1 MRPCPHLRSSALLAV
16 FAAASL
22 FAPAARTL
30 AATPP
35 NAASADLQRHDL
47 VDFMANRETF
57 LVKDFTGDEHQRPEM
72 GCELSD
78 FGSWYDAA
86 YSGGIN
92 RFWINSLRHHTYDQV
107 GFNTTQDL
115 GQVAVFFETASGA
128 VIDGSHGS
136 CRVDWTPYGWTTRTL
151 EDGLRVESTVVF
163 VRFNTLAVLV
173 TVENTGASAVA
184 VTPSLLVTDRSDYDG
199 MTGGRISGSADDG
212 CLAWTNRRIGKS
224 SDPADYVDSLR
235 VGSTL
240 GALRVS
246 FLPRYLRT
254 ARGDELL
261 TALRECRD
269 PSLSAPN
276 GAALARAGVLT
287 LQPGARREFAFY
299 LGAGAD
305 DRSASAAAAGAR
317 DLLARLGPAGT
328 LASVRKDWNDYLAS
342 LPSLHDPSLDDRTLY
357 YASALALRTN
367 RILLERLPESAF
379 AGRDGSAGQPVAADA
394 GDAGNGEVLYS
405 ASCPGRG
412 AFNLFFQS
420 DACWNLLGYLDINP
434 DWAEGH
440 AVPILVPPCIIMDP
454 HFFWSMWELYSRLP
468 GRARERAFAAKVYP
482 LLENDYRTW
491 LTKIDI
497 DHNLLCATP
506 NNWDDGPRADL
517 LFKEATDIPGQWN
530 SWWTDWVNFSR
541 DRFLEDPASSSQLA
555 YGAVVLGRFARILG
569 KERDAAH
576 WHRQFERHVRA
587 IDTLWDEKRGYWIV
601 TYKHRLRDDVLTSSI
616 IYPVFTDVCRDP
628 ARIRRVIE
636 QHILNPKEFNGR
648 FPVPTVA
655 YDDPCYYHQKPPRQN
670 EEGGLWRG
678 NIWMPEAWIVVKGL
692 YKYGYGPEAASMA
705 RRLLDMMEHQAAF
718 TRDHPQYACVP
729 AEYYDSRTGAAQN
742 NRRFSWSSAV
752 AMDFLLGNYENERVL
767 GANPSRDGAVD
778 GHVRELFDFKSG
790 RCLFRVAAEARVFP
804 VLHMRSTDGLPI
816 ESSAAVDFRFEDP
829 AGNLAGRSIAFT
841 ADPSRWRVVD
851 AATGRDIP
859 VGPDGTC
866 RAAPGERLRLVRRT

>member
-1 MRPCPHLRSSALLAV
+1 MRPVQKPRLPLLA
-16 FAAASL
+16 AAASL
-22 FAPAARTL
+22 LLGQPAAVR
-30 AATPP
+30 
-35 NAASADLQRHDL
+35 AASSADADLQRHDL

-57 LVKDFTGDEHQRPEM
+57 RVKDFTGDEHQRPEM

-78 FGSWYDAA
+78 FGSWYDVA

-92 RFWINSLRHHTYDQV
+92 RFWINSVRHHTYEQV

-115 GQVAVFFETASGA
+115 GLVALFFETPAGG
-128 VIDGSHGS
+128 VIDGSRGS
-136 CRVDWTPYGWTTRTL
+136 CRVTWHPYGWTTLTR
-151 EDGLRVESTVVF
+151 EGGLRVESTVVF
-163 VRFNTLAVLV
+163 TAFNTIAVLA
-173 TVENTGASAVA
+173 TVSNAGPVA
-184 VTPSLLVTDRSDYDG
+184 IRLTPSLLVTDRSDYDG
-199 MTGGRISGSADDG
+199 MTGGRIVGEG
-212 CLAWTNRRIGKS
+212 VGGRLAWCNRRIGKS
-224 SDPADYVDSLR
+224 SDPKDYVDSLR
-235 VGSTL
+235 IGSTL
-240 GALRVS
+240 GTLRVS
-246 FLPRYLRT
+246 FLPRYLRS
-254 ARGDELL
+254 ARGGEL
-261 TALRECRD
+261 TAALRESWS
-269 PSLSAPN
+269 PTLSAGV
-276 GAALARAGVLT
+276 GAALARTGTLT
-287 LQPGARREFAFY
+287 LAPGEHRAFAFY

-305 DRSASAAAAGAR
+305 DRAATLAADGAR
-317 DLLARLGPAGT
+317 NLLGRLGPAGT
-328 LASVRKDWNDYLAS
+328 LRSVREDWNHTLAS
-342 LPSLHDPSLDDRTLY
+342 LPRLADPSPDDRTLY

-367 RILLERLPESAF
+367 RILLERLPVSAF
-379 AGRDGSAGQPVAADA
+379 VGKDGSAGQPVAADA
-394 GDAGNGEVLYS
+394 GDSRRGEVLYS

-482 LLENDYRTW
+482 LLEDDYRTW
-491 LTKIDI
+491 ITKIDI

-555 YGAVVLGRFARILG
+555 YGTVVLGRFARILG
-569 KERDAAH
+569 KERDAEH
-576 WHRQFERHVRA
+576 WRRQFERHVKA
-587 IDTLWDEKRGYWIV
+587 IDTLWDEKKGYWIV
-601 TYKHRLRDDVLTSSI
+601 TYKHSLRDTVLTSSI
-616 IYPVFTDVCRDP
+616 IYPIFTDVCRDP
-628 ARIRRVIE
+628 AKIRRVIE

-655 YDDPCYYHQKPPRQN
+655 YDDPRYYRQKPPREN

-718 TRDHPQYACVP
+718 TRGHPQYACVP

-752 AMDFLLGNYENERVL
+752 AMDFLLGNYENERVI
-767 GANPSRDGAVD
+767 GANPARDRSVD
-778 GHVRELFDFKSG
+778 GHVREIFDFKSG
-790 RCLFRVAAEARVFP
+790 RSLFRVATVARVFP
-804 VLHMRSTDGLPI
+804 VLHMRSADGRPI
-816 ESSAAVDFRFEDP
+816 ESSTDVDFRFEDP
-829 AGNLAGRSIAFT
+829 AGNFAAESIAFT
-841 ADPSRWRVVD
+841 ADVSRWSVLD
-851 AATGRDIP
+851 AATGHRLAVDP
-859 VGPDGTC
+859 QGGY
-866 RAAPGERLRLVRRT
+866 RAALGERLRLVPRS